1 MVLRGEAEA
10 IEKRLTG
17 GHPNSL
23 GNTIEVV
30 DVVLADS
37 QLVAPLLET
46 YASEDEVVRLR
57 VSSAVKRVTEAHPEW
72 MLPHLG
78 RLQGGIAQIDQAST
92 KWTQPKLYL
101 ALWDLMDEG
110 QRERSKEIVMG
121 NLEADDDWIVQ
132 NNSIEALTIWAGDD
146 QDLREWLKP
155 RLELRSQDS
164 RKSVAKRASKALKVL
179 TATDGGGA
187 RPDAELPSF
196 R

>member
-1 MVLRGEAEA
+1 MVLSADA
-10 IEKRLTG
+10 KAVEKRLTG

-30 DVVLADS
+30 EDVLADS
-37 QLVAPLLET
+37 RLVAPLLEA
-46 YASEDEVVRLR
+46 YDSEDEVVRLR

-78 RLQGGIAQIDQAST
+78 RLQGDIAQIDQAST

-110 QRERSKEIVMG
+110 QRERSKEIVRR

-132 NNSIEALTIWAGDD
+132 NNSIEALAIWAGEDRV
-146 QDLREWLKP
+146 LREWLSP
-155 RLELRSQDS
+155 RLELRTEDC
-164 RKSVAKRASKALKVL
+164 RKSVAKRASKALEAL
-179 TATDGGGA
+179 TATDGG
-187 RPDAELPSF
+187 
-196 R
+196 